1 MVQNFIN
8 GGGAVNQLAEAA
20 DADLRVYELDL
31 DRPTRDFTTGPAM
44 TEEGCARAM
53 AYGMMAVEQGLHV
66 ICLGEMGIANTTSAA
81 ALCTALFGGE
91 PSDWV
96 GPGTGVDAKGLGR
109 KAETIAEGLK
119 ANPGALDDPLEA
131 LRCLG
136 GFELAAIA
144 GAVAAARLARTPV
157 VLDGYACTAAAAVL
171 AKLDPRA
178 LDHCIVAHRSAE
190 PGHARLLEKLGKQPL
205 FDFGMRL
212 GEGSGAALGDSDPEG
227 GGRVPQRHGDLRGG
241 GRQRTGALTM
251 RRAAL
256 AFIVLSG
263 AMLWAGGAAA
273 AELRVT
279 VRGVKSAEGDVKV
292 GLYATPE
299 AFDKRQKTF
308 GASSPARPGEVV
320 VVFHDLPPG
329 RYGLAVLHD
338 LNSNGE
344 MDNNLLGFPKEP
356 FGFGNDAKIN
366 LAPPAFADMAVTVG
380 NGVTETVVNLRNN

>member
-1 MVQNFIN
+1 MSNAQPAVTFDEIRALMRNLPGPDLEAGTAALERQNQLTKPRGSLGRLEELAQWIATWQGNSAPEMRRPRISVFAGNHGIAARGVSAYPAEVTAQMVQNFIN

-119 ANPGALDDPLEA
+119 ANPGALEDPLEA

-212 GEGSGAALGDSDPEG
+212 GEGSGAALAIPI
-227 GGRVPQRHGDLRGG
+227 LK
-241 GRQRTGALTM
+241 
-251 RRAAL
+251 AAVECHNGM
-256 AFIVLSG
+256 ATF
-263 AMLWAGGAAA
+263 
-273 AELRVT
+273 AE
-279 VRGVKSAEGDVKV
+279 A
-292 GLYATPE
+292 
-299 AFDKRQKTF
+299 
-308 GASSPARPGEVV
+308 GASGQA
-320 VVFHDLPPG
+320 H
-329 RYGLAVLHD
+329 
-338 LNSNGE
+338 
-344 MDNNLLGFPKEP
+344 
-356 FGFGNDAKIN
+356 
-366 LAPPAFADMAVTVG
+366 
-380 NGVTETVVNLRNN
+380 